1 MPITHKGLIT
11 QVRNLLCK
19 FFKPFDRSKV
29 SQTIYLHLS
38 AMKKVL
44 FLLALAAA
52 ATGPALAQITDST
65 SDPGYTAAPA
75 ANAKKALS
83 PTQRAARQLN
93 TLQQKLN
100 LNQDQVIQLRMILLH
115 LNVSLDS
122 LRTSPSGD
130 KKTDNKARRMI
141 TQEADGKT
149 YALLTTDQQL
159 LYAQWK
165 KEQREKAM
173 EKRLNQ
179 KADSATPSPGSANP
193 PQQP

>member
-1 MPITHKGLIT
+1 
-11 QVRNLLCK
+11 
-19 FFKPFDRSKV
+19 
-29 SQTIYLHLS
+29 
-38 AMKKVL
+38 MKNFL

-52 ATGPALAQITDST
+52 ATCPAIAQTADST
-65 SDPGYTAAPA
+65 SDPGYTAARTATARKP
-75 ANAKKALS
+75 LS

-100 LNQDQVIQLRMILLH
+100 LNQDQVIQLRMILLN

-122 LRTSPSGD
+122 LRTNTSGD
-130 KKTDNKARRMI
+130 KKADNKARQMI
-141 TQEADGKT
+141 TREADGKT

-179 KADSATPSPGSANP
+179 KADSATPSPGTANP